1 MARIDEYVDKY
12 EEELIRKANV
22 KAVDSKLLYAVAKAC
37 GPSIYKRD
45 SSLVSIRDKKE
56 IERIKK
62 HFLIKKLGLRDGKYL
77 DSGIQIVSKQ
87 IGISNRKKY
96 RAMFYYL
103 LVKHFN
109 ASSIF
114 LTEIKE
120 EKPLDQLA
128 SFGEKFI
135 NSQKNIDS
143 EINVATDKNFRELL
157 L

>member
-1 MARIDEYVDKY
+1 MARIDEYIEKY
-12 EEELIRKANV
+12 EAELISKTDV
-22 KAVDSKLLYAVAKAC
+22 KSVDSKLLYAVAKAC
-37 GPSIYKRD
+37 GPSIYQKD
-45 SSLVSIRDKKE
+45 SALVSISDKKE

-62 HFLIKKLGLRDGKYL
+62 SFLIKKLGLKDGKYL
-77 DSGIQIVSKQ
+77 DSGIRIVSEQ

-96 RAMFYYL
+96 RPMFYYL

-114 LTEIKE
+114 IKDKKE

-128 SFGEKFI
+128 SFGEELI

-143 EINVATDKNFRELL
+143 EIRLATDKNFGEQLL
-157 L
+157 

>member
-1 MARIDEYVDKY
+1 MAKIDEYVDKY
-12 EEELIRKANV
+12 KEELISKTNV
-22 KAVDSKLLYAVAKAC
+22 KSVDSKLLYAVAKSC
-37 GPSIYKRD
+37 GPSIFKRD

-62 HFLIKKLGLRDGKYL
+62 SFLIKKLGLRDGKYL
-77 DSGIQIVSKQ
+77 DSGIQVVSKQ

-109 ASSIF
+109 VGSIF
-114 LTEIKE
+114 ITDKKD

-128 SFGEKFI
+128 SFGEEFL

-143 EINVATDKNFRELL
+143 EIRLATDKNFGDLL